1 MDKLEYILVKF
12 FFSLFSHI
20 SINSG
25 KRIAFAL
32 YLLVSRVVRYR
43 RKVILDNLRLV
54 YGAQLPAPENRLVNA
69 IYKNFVYLW
78 MEFLQNRRLGVEAI
92 DDRFVLHNM
101 DIVDEALQQGRGLI
115 LISGHFGNFE
125 WLGQYLG
132 LKGYKVSGIAKAQH
146 NKQVNDLIVRNRT
159 QFGVGVIY
167 TTNAM
172 QEGLAALA
180 RNEIIALVAD
190 QNARSKGVFVDFL
203 GQPSSTAVGPAV
215 FQMRSGAPMYLI
227 ISVRKEYGRFD
238 VYFERIYEG
247 PAREPAEKDILKI
260 TQLHSSALAKWV
272 KQYPEQWFWMHKRW
286 KTKPAPSSAYEVH

>member
-1 MDKLEYILVKF
+1 MHKLEYFLVRF
-12 FFSLFSHI
+12 FFFLFSHI

-25 KRIAFAL
+25 KHIAFVI
-32 YLLVSRVVRYR
+32 YLLVSRVIRYR
-43 RKVILDNLRLV
+43 RKIIINNLHLV
-54 YGAQLPAPENRLVNA
+54 YGSRLPAPEKQLINA
-69 IYKNFVYLW
+69 VYKNFVYLW
-78 MEFLQNRRLGVEAI
+78 MEFLQNRRLGMEAI
-92 DDRFVLHNM
+92 DDRFVLHNKE
-101 DIVDEALQQGRGLI
+101 IVDEALQKGRGLI

-132 LKGYKVSGIAKAQH
+132 LKGYKISGIAKPQH
-146 NKQVNDLIVRNRT
+146 NKLVNDLIVKNRT

-167 TTNAM
+167 TTTAM
-172 QEGLAALA
+172 QDGLAALA

-190 QNARSKGVFVDFL
+190 QNARSRGVFVNFL

-247 PAREPAEKDILKI
+247 PAREPTDDDILKI
-260 TQLHSSALAKWV
+260 TQLHSTALAKWV
-272 KQYPEQWFWMHKRW
+272 RQYPEQWFWMHKRW
-286 KTKPAPSSAYEVH
+286 KTKPVA